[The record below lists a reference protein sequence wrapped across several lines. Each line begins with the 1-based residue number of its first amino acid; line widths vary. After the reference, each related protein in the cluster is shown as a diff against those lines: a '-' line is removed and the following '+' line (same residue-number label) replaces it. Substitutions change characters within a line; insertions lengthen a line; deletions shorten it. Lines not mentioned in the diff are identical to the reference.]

1 MSSKAHAKK
10 FIAPIFAIVVLEGI
24 LDIRAGLGYIR
35 LSRYSPL
42 IRYVYI

>member
-24 LDIRAGLGYIR
+24 LDIRVDLWYIR
-35 LSRYSPL
+35 LSLYSLL